1 MVLLRRALPVLLL
14 LTAPPLHGASLDE
27 AWRLFLEGEHDAAA
41 RQAAEVSA
49 DEGQRAGALNLLGS
63 IAFEQGRCG
72 SAREHWAAAAELGG
86 IAGREA
92 ALKLALLSAAPA
104 GCASEFGGRAAPPVR
119 GALPDP
125 DPSEPA
131 PAAADPA
138 QGERPAAG
146 SPPAPPIAAAPP
158 AGAQPVSPSAG
169 RSLDAAPPPPSASA
183 PTAGE
188 PSSLVLVAGKGTP
201 FDEVRRAVER
211 VTAFLRAQ
219 GIEAE
224 SPTEKIAVVQESEVV
239 LAQLLSAARDRG
251 AAGVV
256 LIDVRFGHRERVEA
270 TCYDPQGGPLFEEG
284 VTGGMGLVRP
294 VRMNETL
301 MERIEERLAS
311 HIGGPCLPVAR

>member
-1 MVLLRRALPVLLL
+1 VLLL
-14 LTAPPLHGASLDE
+14 LTAPALHAASLDE
-27 AWRLFLEGEHDAAA
+27 AWRLFLAGDHEAAA
-41 RQAAEVSA
+41 RQATEASA

-63 IAFEQGRCG
+63 IAYEQGRCD
-72 SAREHWAAAAELGG
+72 SAREEWTAAAELGG

-104 GCASEFGGRAAPPVR
+104 GCPSQPGGGAVPSAPA
-119 GALPDP
+119 ALPDP

-131 PAAADPA
+131 AAAADAPQA
-138 QGERPAAG
+138 ERETAG
-146 SPPAPPIAAAPP
+146 SPPVPPIAAAPP
-158 AGAQPVSPSAG
+158 ADARPPSPPAG
-169 RSLDAAPPPPSASA
+169 PSLEPPPPPSASA

-201 FDEVRRAVER
+201 FDEVCKAVER
-211 VTAFLRAQ
+211 ATAFLRAQ
-219 GIEAE
+219 GIEM
-224 SPTEKIAVVQESEVV
+224 V
-239 LAQLLSAARDRG
+239 LAQLLTAARERG

-256 LIDVRFGHRERVEA
+256 LIDARFGHRERVEA
-270 TCYDPQGGPLFEEG
+270 TCYDPRGGILFEEG

-311 HIGGPCLPVAR
+311 HVGGPCLPVAR